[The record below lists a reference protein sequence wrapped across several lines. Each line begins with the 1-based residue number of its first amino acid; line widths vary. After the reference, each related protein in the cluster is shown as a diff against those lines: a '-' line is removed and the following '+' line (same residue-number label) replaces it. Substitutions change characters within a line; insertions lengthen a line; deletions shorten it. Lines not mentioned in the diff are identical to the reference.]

1 VATEE
6 DSEAGEQEGSGGGGI
21 DPRIIRS
28 YLSFAKRAIKTRRLT
43 IAIIAFVGI
52 ALTGVVAKFIPRTYH
67 CATVLMTVENAVLDG
82 DRGAK
87 PLAGAKNL
95 IMRHEN
101 LEQLVKQ
108 TGLIKKFS
116 ERRPPLLRFKDELI
130 QSLTG
135 KLDDKTMTAVLV
147 GTLETKI
154 AVDTTDSNLAI
165 DVDWNDRYT
174 AAELAQAVQDNF
186 LKIRHKAEISAF
198 QEKMAILDNHAGKMR
213 QEIETL
219 ASQLDAAANEAANL
233 NKPSGGSTAP
243 RPAAAT
249 GGGARA
255 PRSTKPVTDAQLPEL
270 RERLGGMKQKLMAVE
285 AERAGRMGSENAKLD
300 ELKLKFTPSH
310 PQVITQEERLA
321 MASQVS
327 SELALLRSEVADLES
342 QIKQRDAMVKTG
354 PASAGGAGG
363 GGAARAAGAEAE
375 PLSADVTM
383 LLARDEGD
391 PALKAQLS
399 GAVIRYGSLRDDV
412 RAAKIALDTAQA
424 AFNHRYQ
431 VMIPVE
437 VPNKPSKPS
446 LAVVIGA
453 GIFLSLLLALII
465 PILSELRR
473 GVLVEY
479 WQVDAFH
486 LPVLADLHLPPATK
500 E

>member
-1 VATEE
+1 VASEE
-6 DSEAGEQEGSGGGGI
+6 DTEAGEQEGGGGGGI
-21 DPRIIRS
+21 DPRVIRS
-28 YLSFAKRAIKTRRLT
+28 YLSFAKRAITTRKLT
-43 IAIIAFVGI
+43 IAIVAFVGI

-108 TGLIKKFS
+108 TGLVKKFS
-116 ERRPPLLRFKDELI
+116 ERRPPLLRFKDSVV
-130 QSLTG
+130 QALTG

-147 GTLETKI
+147 GTLETKVSI
-154 AVDTTDSNLAI
+154 DTEDSNLAI
-165 DVDWNDRYT
+165 DVDWSDRYT
-174 AAELAQAVQDNF
+174 AAELAQAIQDGF

-219 ASQLDAAANEAANL
+219 AAQLDAAANQQAEKLKASSGTTARQPAVAA
-233 NKPSGGSTAP
+233 GGTV
-243 RPAAAT
+243 
-249 GGGARA
+249 RA
-255 PRSTKPVTDAQLPEL
+255 PRSSKPATDAQLPEL
-270 RERLGGMKQKLMAVE
+270 RERLAGLKQKLTA
-285 AERAGRMGSENAKLD
+285 AEGERSGRMRDENAKLD
-300 ELKLKFTPSH
+300 ELKLKLTPSH

-327 SELALLRSEVADLES
+327 SDLALLRSEVADLES

-354 PASAGGAGG
+354 QTVAG
-363 GGAARAAGAEAE
+363 GGAARAVGGEAE

-412 RAAKIALDTAQA
+412 RAAKLALDTAQA

-437 VPNKPSKPS
+437 VPNKPSKPN
-446 LAVVIGA
+446 LAAVIGA

-465 PILSELRR
+465 PIVSELRR

-479 WQVDAFH
+479 WQVDAFR
-486 LPVLADLHLPPATK
+486 LPVLADLHLPPAPK
-500 E
+500 D

>member
-1 VATEE
+1 VASEE
-6 DSEAGEQEGSGGGGI
+6 DTEAGEQEGGGGGI
-21 DPRIIRS
+21 DPRVIRS
-28 YLSFAKRAIKTRRLT
+28 YLSFAKRAITTRKLT
-43 IAIIAFVGI
+43 IAIVAFVGI

-108 TGLIKKFS
+108 TGLVKKFS
-116 ERRPPLLRFKDELI
+116 ERRPPLLRFKDSLV
-130 QSLTG
+130 QALTG

-147 GTLETKI
+147 GTLETKVSI
-154 AVDTTDSNLAI
+154 DTEDSNLAI
-165 DVDWNDRYT
+165 DVDWSDRYT
-174 AAELAQAVQDNF
+174 AAELAQAIQDGF

-219 ASQLDAAANEAANL
+219 AAQLDAAANAQVERVTNT
-233 NKPSGGSTAP
+233 SGGTTASK
-243 RPAAAT
+243 PAAAT

-255 PRSTKPVTDAQLPEL
+255 PRSSKPPTDEQLPEL
-270 RERLGGMKQKLMAVE
+270 RERLAGLKQKLTAVE
-285 AERAGRMGSENAKLD
+285 GERSGRMRDETAKLD
-300 ELKLKFTPSH
+300 ELKLKLTPSH

-327 SELALLRSEVADLES
+327 SDLALLRSEVADLES
-342 QIKQRDAMVKTG
+342 QIKQRDAMIKTG
-354 PASAGGAGG
+354 QAAPSGG
-363 GGAARAAGAEAE
+363 GVARGTGAEAE

-437 VPNKPSKPS
+437 VPNKPSKPN
-446 LAVVIGA
+446 LAAVIGA

-465 PILSELRR
+465 PIISELRR

-486 LPVLADLHLPPATK
+486 LPVLADLHLPPAPK
-500 E
+500 D

>member
-1 VATEE
+1 MASEE
-6 DSEAGEQEGSGGGGI
+6 DTEAGEQEGGGGGI
-21 DPRIIRS
+21 DPRVIRS
-28 YLSFAKRAIKTRRLT
+28 YLSFAKRAITTRKLT
-43 IAIIAFVGI
+43 IAIVAFIGI

-101 LEQLVKQ
+101 LERLVKQ
-108 TGLIKKFS
+108 TGLVKKFV
-116 ERRPPLLRFKDELI
+116 ERRPPLLRFKDSVV
-130 QSLTG
+130 QALTG

-147 GTLETKI
+147 GTLETKVSI
-154 AVDTTDSNLAI
+154 DTEDSNLSI
-165 DVDWNDRYT
+165 DVDWSDRYT
-174 AAELAQAVQDNF
+174 AAELAQAIQDGF

-219 ASQLDAAANEAANL
+219 AAQLDGAANQQAEKLKAS
-233 NKPSGGSTAP
+233 SGITASK
-243 RPAAAT
+243 PAAAA
-249 GGGARA
+249 GGAVRA
-255 PRSTKPVTDAQLPEL
+255 PRSSKPATDEQLPEL
-270 RERLGGMKQKLMAVE
+270 RERLAGLKQKLTA
-285 AERAGRMGSENAKLD
+285 AEGERSGRMRDENAKLD
-300 ELKLKFTPSH
+300 ELKLKLTPSH

-327 SELALLRSEVADLES
+327 SDLALLRSEVADLES

-354 PASAGGAGG
+354 QAVAGG
-363 GGAARAAGAEAE
+363 GAAARAAGGEAE

-437 VPNKPSKPS
+437 VPNKPSKPN
-446 LAVVIGA
+446 LAAVIGA

-465 PILSELRR
+465 PIVSELRR

-479 WQVDAFH
+479 WQVDAFR
-486 LPVLADLHLPPATK
+486 LPVLADLHLPPASK
-500 E
+500 D